1 MAEMDI
7 GRGIFECG
15 QTYVALSRVKNLD
28 GLYLSNFEPNKI
40 KTNKK
45 VKQFYQEI
53 PEVEYEV
60 EVEIEE
66 EDEILILNNEA
77 NTNEQWTMILNF
89 QKQSN
94 TKKKTH
100 NNEEE
105 ETQNNKQ
112 KTKIDTYTSS
122 NHKQKWIR

>member
-1 MAEMDI
+1 MTIHKIQGATLSMAEIDI

-15 QTYVALSRVKNLD
+15 QTYVALSRVKNME

-60 EVEIEE
+60 EEE
-66 EDEILILNNEA
+66 EVKDEVEDEVESENETLEPDEYINDENLA
-77 NTNEQWTMILNF
+77 DF
-89 QKQSN
+89 
-94 TKKKTH
+94 TKFTAP
-100 NNEEE
+100 
-105 ETQNNKQ
+105 
-112 KTKIDTYTSS
+112 S
-122 NHKQKWIR
+122 